1 MIAVVMAGGEGT
13 RLRPITCRRPKPMA
27 EVVNRPLMEHFVRL
41 LVRQGVTTAYATLHY
56 LADEIESYFEDG
68 SAFGV
73 SMRYSVE
80 DSPLGTA
87 GSIKR
92 LESELRETFLVV
104 SGDALTDF
112 DLAKAAAFHRDRGA
126 AATIVLARVPQP
138 LEFGVVITNGGEG
151 RIVRFLEKPGW
162 GEVFSDTVNTGIYVL
177 EPEVLRRIP
186 PDRPTDFSRD
196 VFPAMLAEG
205 ESLYG
210 YVASGYW
217 SDVGSLAQ
225 YVQANVDALQGTVKV
240 EIPGEEAGDRI
251 WVGAGTRIHSGG
263 TIEGPLVIGRKCL
276 IGEHVGLLGPC
287 SIGDYC
293 VVEPGAQIERSII
306 LKGAYIGR
314 GSHIRGAIIG
324 ADAMVKSHGMVAE
337 GAVVGDACLLG
348 EGTRVEQDVKIWPNK
363 VTETGARVTMSLIWG
378 TKWPGALFSGPGV
391 RGLANLEI
399 TPEFA
404 AKLASAFGATLEHGV
419 QVITSRDIHPVSRMT
434 KRAMIAGLMSVG
446 VNVLDLRTMPAPIA
460 RHAALVSGA
469 AGGIHVSLWA
479 SNPDEVL
486 IEFFDSQGRSLG
498 RAEERNVEGVFFRGD
513 YRRSHREEVGSLDF
527 LGRAVEAYTTDFRGC
542 VNTEA
547 IRAAHPRIVVD
558 YSFGALAMFMPM
570 LLGRLGC
577 EAIGLN
583 TFVDP
588 THFPISWE
596 KRRRDL
602 GHLSDIVTAY
612 RAHLGVLIDGQGERM
627 AVVDEAGRPVSG
639 DDLLNIMTYLAV
651 RQNGG
656 GIVAVP
662 VTAPA
667 EIETTCAALGGE
679 CVRTKA
685 DRRSLA
691 EACGAEGV
699 LFGGDPR
706 GGFIFPEMQPALDAM
721 ISLGKLLE
729 MLVREQASLSCV
741 KEALPPVHK
750 VEQSVECPWER
761 KGEVMR
767 RLHDE
772 VAASGA
778 SRVEHVD
785 GLKLWFDG
793 SWVLVLPDASTPQVH
808 VLAEGGTSE
817 EAQALLDDYVSR
829 VSSWASG

>member
-27 EVVNRPLMEHFVRL
+27 EVVNRPLMEHIVRL
-41 LVRQGVTTAYATLHY
+41 LARQGVETAYATLHY
-56 LADEIESYFEDG
+56 LADEIESHFLDG
-68 SAFGV
+68 GAFGIA
-73 SMRYSVE
+73 MRYSVE

-92 LESELRETFLVV
+92 LGRELRETFLVV

-112 DLAKAAAFHRDRGA
+112 DLAKAVAFHRERGA

-151 RIVRFLEKPGW
+151 RIARFLEKPGW

-177 EPEVLRRIP
+177 EPAVLERIP
-186 PDRPTDFSRD
+186 TDQPADFSRD
-196 VFPAMLAEG
+196 VFPVMLAEG
-205 ESLYG
+205 EPLYG
-210 YVASGYW
+210 YVAGGYW
-217 SDVGSLAQ
+217 SDVGSLPQ
-225 YVQANVDALQGTVKV
+225 YVQANVDALQGAVKV
-240 EIPGEEAGDRI
+240 EIAGEEAGDRI
-251 WVGAGTRIHSGG
+251 WVGSGTRIHPGG
-263 TIEGPLVIGRKCL
+263 TLEGPLVIGRRCL

-287 SIGDYC
+287 SIGDNC

-306 LKGAYIGR
+306 LRGAYIGR

-324 ADAMVKSHGMVAE
+324 ADTMVKSHVLVAE

-348 EGTRVEQDVKIWPNK
+348 DGTIVQQDVKIWPNK
-363 VTETGARVTMSLIWG
+363 ATETGARVTMSLIWG
-378 TKWPGALFSGPGV
+378 TKWPGALFGGPGV
-391 RGLANLEI
+391 RGLANVEI

-404 AKLASAFGATLEHGV
+404 SKLASSFGATLEHGA

-446 VNVLDLRTMPAPIA
+446 VNVLDLRTMPAPIS

-469 AGGIHVSLWA
+469 AGGLHVSLWA

-486 IEFFDSQGRSLG
+486 IEFFDSQGSTLG
-498 RAEERNVEGVFFRGD
+498 RAEERKIEAVFFRGD

-527 LGRAVEAYTTDFRGC
+527 LGRAVEAYTSDFRAC
-542 VNTEA
+542 VNADA
-547 IRAAHPRIVVD
+547 IRAARPRIVVD
-558 YSFGALAMFMPM
+558 YSYGALAMFMPM

-577 EAIGLN
+577 DAIGLN
-583 TFVDP
+583 AFVDP
-588 THFPISWE
+588 THLPVNWE

-602 GHLSDIVTAY
+602 GHISYIVTAY
-612 RAHLGVLIDGQGERM
+612 RAQIGVLIDGQGERM
-627 AVVDEAGRPVSG
+627 AVVDETGKPVSG
-639 DDLLNIMTYLAV
+639 DDLLTTMTYLAL
-651 RQNGG
+651 RQKGG

-662 VTAPA
+662 ITAPS
-667 EIETTCAALGGE
+667 EIETICAGFGGE

-691 EACGAEGV
+691 EACTAEGV

-729 MLVREQASLSCV
+729 MLVHEQATLSCV
-741 KEALPPVHK
+741 MEALPPVHK

-767 RLHDE
+767 RMHDD

-785 GLKLWFDG
+785 GLKVWFNG
-793 SWVLVLPDASTPQVH
+793 SWVLVLPDASTPHVH
-808 VLAEGGTSE
+808 VLAEGDSPE
-817 EAQALLDDYVSR
+817 QAQTLLDDYVAR